1 VIDAELEAQILRLH
15 HVEKWPVGTIANQL
29 TVHHDVVRRVL
40 RQAGLPRAAAKRS
53 SMIDAYVPFVIE
65 TWKNYPTLTARRIY
79 DMVRERGYP
88 GSAGHFRHRVAHLRP
103 RPRAEAYLRLKTLP
117 GEQAQVDWAHFGKVQ
132 VGRATRP
139 LMAFVMVLS
148 YSRAIFVKFYY
159 GHSMAPFLEGHV
171 AAFGLFGGVA
181 RVSLYDNL
189 KSAVLERRDKV
200 IRFHPTLLDIANHYR
215 YEPRPVAVARGNE
228 KGRVERAIRY
238 ARDSLFAGRKW
249 SDLADLNRQARQWAL
264 TVAMERRCP
273 EDHALT
279 VGEAFEAEKPHLLAL
294 PGDPFPAEERVEVR
308 VGKTPYVR
316 FDGNDYSVPHKL
328 VRLTLTLFA
337 GVGHV
342 RVVHQDEVVAEHARS
357 YDRRK
362 QIEDEA
368 HIKELVDHK
377 KKAKD
382 HRGVDRLQHLAPR
395 SEALLQ
401 SMAERGFPLGPAA
414 QALLRL
420 LDAYG
425 AVEFQKAIE
434 EALEQGTHH
443 PAAVE
448 QVLDRRR
455 LEAGGLPPVPLEL
468 PDDPRV
474 RDLSVRRH
482 ALESYDTLE
491 GEPLDD
497 DIEETGDDGD
507 REETREPEGP

>member
-1 VIDAELEAQILRLH
+1 MIEAELEAMILRLH
-15 HVEKWPVGTIANQL
+15 HVEKWPVGTIASQL

-40 RQAGLPRAAAKRS
+40 RQAGLPRAAAKRA
-53 SMIDAYVPFVIE
+53 SMIDAYLPFVIE
-65 TWKNYPTLTARRIY
+65 TWRRYPTLTARRIY

-88 GSAGHFRHRVAHLRP
+88 GCAGHFRHRVAHLRP
-103 RPRAEAYLRLKTLP
+103 KPRAEAYLRLKTLP

-148 YSRAIFVKFYY
+148 YSRAIFVQFFY
-159 GHSMAPFLEGHV
+159 GQSMAPFLEGHV
-171 AAFGLFGGVA
+171 EALAFFGGCG
-181 RVSLYDNL
+181 RVLLYDNL

-200 IRFHPTLLDIANHYR
+200 IRFHPTLLAIANHYR

-228 KGRVERAIRY
+228 KGRVERGIRY
-238 ARDSLFAGRKW
+238 ARDSLFAGRQW

-264 TVAMERRCP
+264 TVAMERRWP

-279 VGEAFEAEKPHLLAL
+279 VADAFEEEKPHLLAL
-294 PGDPFPAEERVEVR
+294 PGDPFPAEERLEVR

-316 FDGNDYSVPHKL
+316 FDWNDYSVPHKF
-328 VRLTLTLFA
+328 VRMTLTVFA

-342 RVVHQDEVVAEHARS
+342 RIVHQDEVVAEHVRS
-357 YDRRK
+357 YDRRA
-362 QIEDEA
+362 QIEAKA
-368 HIKELVDHK
+368 HIKDLVDHK
-377 KKAKD
+377 RKAKG
-382 HRGVDRLQHLAPR
+382 HRGVDRLHHIAPR

-401 SMAERGFPLGPAA
+401 SMAERGFPLGPAV

-425 AVEFQKAIE
+425 AGEFSRAIE
-434 EALEQGTHH
+434 EALEKGAHH

-455 LEAGGLPPVPLEL
+455 HEAGGLPPVALEL

-482 ALESYDTLE
+482 ELKDYDTLE
-491 GEPLDD
+491 GAPPDGDEDD
-497 DIEETGDDGD
+497 D
-507 REETREPEGP
+507 EETRESEGP